1 MVDRNKERKPFEIV
15 PIKRV
20 DIYESVLAQLNAL
33 ITESGMKPGDRL
45 PPERELVEKL
55 GVSRVSVRE
64 ALRAL
69 ESMGKIEIR
78 RNAGSFVMNPNG
90 SALASQLKATH
101 PVDRAFLDY
110 LVDVRAAVEDK
121 VVELVAKRA
130 DADLSAVRAVLER
143 TEAELGESVEQ
154 GSLDLRFEAALAREV
169 GNPLLA
175 EMQRSVHQL
184 WVEAWSVCHITPG
197 DWRRF
202 HAEHLA
208 ILDALER
215 GDGEA
220 ARRLMTE
227 HVDRTVENV
236 APVKKGARKR

>member
-1 MVDRNKERKPFEIV
+1 MSDEAKERRPFEIV
-15 PIKRV
+15 QIKRV
-20 DIYESVLAQLNAL
+20 DIYQSVLAQLNAL

-45 PPERELVEKL
+45 PPERELVEKF

-78 RNAGSFVMNPNG
+78 RNAGSFVLHPNG
-90 SALASQLKATH
+90 SAFASQLKATH

-121 VVELVAKRA
+121 VVELVAERA
-130 DADLSAVRAVLER
+130 DADLLAVRAVLER
-143 TEAELGESVEQ
+143 TEAERGESVEQ
-154 GSLDLRFEAALAREV
+154 GSLDLRFEAALAREA

-184 WVEAWSVCHITPG
+184 WVEAWSECRIAPG

-220 ARRLMTE
+220 ARRLMAD
-227 HVDRTVENV
+227 HVDRTVENT
-236 APVKKGARKR
+236 APMKKGIRER

>member
-1 MVDRNKERKPFEIV
+1 MGHAGERKPFEIV

-20 DIYESVLAQLNAL
+20 DVYESVLAQLNAL
-33 ITESGMKPGDRL
+33 ISESGMEPGDRL
-45 PPERELVEKL
+45 PPERELVERL

-64 ALRAL
+64 ALRAM

-78 RNAGSFVMNPNG
+78 PNAGSFLVHPNG
-90 SALASQLKATH
+90 NAMANQLKSVL
-101 PVDRAFLDY
+101 PVDRTFLEH

-121 VVELVAKRA
+121 VVALVAERA
-130 DADLSAVRAVLER
+130 EADLSAVRATLGRSEADLNESGER
-143 TEAELGESVEQ
+143 
-154 GSLDLRFEAALAREV
+154 GSLDLRFEAALAREA

-184 WVEAWSVCHITPG
+184 WVEAWSECRIAPG
-197 DWRRF
+197 DWRRL

-208 ILDALER
+208 ILAALER

-220 ARRLMTE
+220 ARRLMTD
-227 HVDRTVENV
+227 HVDCTVEDT
-236 APVKKGARKR
+236 APMKKGTREG

>member
-1 MVDRNKERKPFEIV
+1 MAGGASGREPFEIV

-20 DIYESVLAQLNAL
+20 DVYESVLAQLNAL
-33 ITESGMKPGDRL
+33 ISESGMEPGDRL
-45 PPERELVEKL
+45 PPERELVERL

-78 RNAGSFVMNPNG
+78 PNAGSFVVHPNG
-90 SALASQLKATH
+90 NAFAKQLKAIL
-101 PVDRAFLDY
+101 PVDRAFLEH

-121 VVELVAKRA
+121 VVALVAERA
-130 DADLSAVRAVLER
+130 EADLSAVSATLER
-143 TEAELGESVEQ
+143 SQADLNESGER
-154 GSLDLRFEAALAREV
+154 GSLDLRFEAALAREA

-184 WVEAWSVCHITPG
+184 WVEAWSECRIAPG
-197 DWRRF
+197 DWYRL

-208 ILDALER
+208 ILDALEK
-215 GDGEA
+215 GDGEL
-220 ARRLMTE
+220 ARRLMAD
-227 HVDRTVENV
+227 HVDRTVEDSG
-236 APVKKGARKR
+236 PI

>member
-1 MVDRNKERKPFEIV
+1 VSDEAKGRKAFEIV

-20 DIYESVLAQLNAL
+20 DVYESVLAQLNAL
-33 ITESGMKPGDRL
+33 ITASGMKPGDRL
-45 PPERELVEKL
+45 PPERELVERL
-55 GVSRVSVRE
+55 EVSRVSVRE

-78 RNAGSFVMNPNG
+78 RNAGSFVVNPNG
-90 SALASQLKATH
+90 SAFASQLKASH
-101 PVDRAFLDY
+101 PVNRAFLDY

-130 DADLSAVRAVLER
+130 DADLSAVRTVLER
-143 TEAELGESVEQ
+143 TEAERAESGER
-154 GSLDLRFEAALAREV
+154 GSLDLRFEAALAREAS
-169 GNPLLA
+169 NPLLA

-184 WVEAWSVCHITPG
+184 WVEAWSECRIAPG
-197 DWRRF
+197 DWRQL

-208 ILDALER
+208 IIDALDR

-220 ARRLMTE
+220 ARRLMAD
-227 HVDRTVENV
+227 HVDRTVENTV
-236 APVKKGARKR
+236 PMKKGTREQ

>member
-1 MVDRNKERKPFEIV
+1 MVGPFPRFRRGVIHDRSCNPGRWRPNRDIDFKRSSYVTQERHTWHGNRRYF
-15 PIKRV
+15 R
-20 DIYESVLAQLNAL
+20 QL
-33 ITESGMKPGDRL
+33 DRHQI
-45 PPERELVEKL
+45 RTR
-55 GVSRVSVRE
+55 GIVSRVSVRE

-90 SALASQLKATH
+90 SAFASQLKATH

-175 EMQRSVHQL
+175 EMQRPVHQL
-184 WVEAWSVCHITPG
+184 WVEAWSVCRITPG

-202 HAEHLA
+202 HAEHLE
-208 ILDALER
+208 IFEALKR
-215 GDGEA
+215 SDG
-220 ARRLMTE
+220 
-227 HVDRTVENV
+227 
-236 APVKKGARKR
+236 G

>member
-78 RNAGSFVMNPNG
+78 RNAGSFVLNPNG
-90 SALASQLKATH
+90 SAFASQLKATH

-110 LVDVRAAVEDK
+110 LVEVRAAVEDK
-121 VVELVAKRA
+121 VVELVAKRT

-154 GSLDLRFEAALAREV
+154 GSLDLRFEASLAREV

-175 EMQRSVHQL
+175 ETQRCVHQL
-184 WVEAWSVCHITPG
+184 WVEAWSVCRITPG
-197 DWRRF
+197 DSRRF

-208 ILDALER
+208 ILDELER
-215 GDGEA
+215 GDGKA

-227 HVDRTVENV
+227 HVDRTVENA
-236 APVKKGARKR
+236 APIKKGTRKR